1 VWQPRPQLNA
11 VSLDGTK
18 LVKARRFHLASW
30 IACFVAA
37 ALAQT
42 CSELIYRL
50 FVVPRLPRVQSVPLI
65 WWGVVYSPIA
75 LVFAVILFRR
85 PWNWLAGA
93 TAIGLGVSVACIV
106 IDAVR
111 GRTGL
116 PVSHDLFFGTTE
128 YLFSA
133 MYRSVIISLFF
144 LFIAWVGSAVIRL
157 VQLNRRW

>member
-1 VWQPRPQLNA
+1 
-11 VSLDGTK
+11 
-18 LVKARRFHLASW
+18 VKDRRFHLASW

-37 ALAQT
+37 ALGET
-42 CSELIYRL
+42 CSELIYRFL
-50 FVVPRLPRVQSVPLI
+50 IVPRLPSVQSVPLI
-65 WWGVVYSPIA
+65 WWGGVYFPIA

-85 PWNWLAGA
+85 PWNWLPGA
-93 TAIGLGVSVACIV
+93 TAIGLGVSVACIA

-128 YLFSA
+128 YVFSA
-133 MYRSVIISLFF
+133 ICRTVIILLFF

-157 VQLNRRW
+157 VQLNRRAV

>member
-1 VWQPRPQLNA
+1 MKAAQ
-11 VSLDGTK
+11 VSGKTLDGTK
-18 LVKARRFHLASW
+18 LVKDRRFHLASW

-50 FVVPRLPRVQSVPLI
+50 LVVPRLPRIQSVPLL
-65 WWGVVYSPIA
+65 WWGGVYSPVA
-75 LVFAVILFRR
+75 LMFAFVLVLR

-93 TAIGLGVSVACIV
+93 TAIGSGVSVACIV
-106 IDAVR
+106 IDAIR
-111 GRTGL
+111 GRNGL

-133 MYRSVIISLFF
+133 TYRSVIILLFF
-144 LFIAWVGSAVIRL
+144 LFIAWVVSAIIRL
-157 VQLNRRW
+157 VQLNRRAI